1 MKITY
6 DKNADAMYIEIREGE
21 FFTNKKTE
29 DNIIIDLDKDGNML
43 GIEILD
49 VSKKMPK
56 NFISDVKIRSAS

>member
-6 DKNADAMYIEIREGE
+6 DKNADAMYIEIIDGE
-21 FFTNKKTE
+21 FFTNKKTG
-29 DNIIIDLDKDGNML
+29 DNIIIDLDKEGNIL

-56 NFISDVKIRSAS
+56 NFISDVRVRSIG